1 MPRYSD
7 QVNDQ
12 ADGLRRM
19 SAPRPVQVIA
29 VASGKGGVG
38 KTNVSVNLSVALA
51 QGGRSVMLMDAD
63 LGLANVDVLLGLQPR
78 ANLSHV
84 LKGDLGLDEI
94 LVEGPAGITI
104 VPAASG
110 VARMAGLDPA
120 EHVGIIRAFSE
131 LSRPVDV
138 LIVDTAAGLHDSVL
152 SFCRAVQ
159 EVLVVVCDEPASITD
174 AYALI
179 KVLSRDHGINR
190 MRVVANMVRGPD
202 EGRQLFA
209 KLVAVC
215 DRFLDVTLDYA
226 GAIPHDEYLR
236 KAVQR
241 QKAVTEAYPSSPAA
255 RAFKELARKADT
267 WPIPAGGSGRIE
279 FFVERLVGSGS
290 NDREALSLTD

>member
-1 MPRYSD
+1 M
-7 QVNDQ
+7 N
-12 ADGLRRM
+12 
-19 SAPRPVQVIA
+19 APRPVQVIG

-78 ANLSHV
+78 SNLSHV

-110 VARMAGLDPA
+110 VARMADLAPA
-120 EHVGIIRAFSE
+120 EHVGIVRAFSE

-179 KVLSRDHGINR
+179 KVLSRDNGINR
-190 MRVVANMVRGPD
+190 MRVVANMVRGPE
-202 EGRQLFA
+202 EGRLLFG
-209 KLVAVC
+209 KLTAVC

-279 FFVERLVGSGS
+279 FFVERLVGSDL

>member
-19 SAPRPVQVIA
+19 NAPRPVQVIA

-94 LVEGPAGITI
+94 LVDGPAGITI

-179 KVLSRDHGINR
+179 KVLSRDHGISR